1 MDASAVPMPTAHQPI
16 YEALYQ
22 ELAATFP
29 ETRLIRDPLR
39 KLAYGTDASFYRLIP
54 QLVVIVEDE
63 AEVGR
68 LLAACRKH
76 GTPVTFRAAGTSLSG
91 QAVTDSVL
99 AMLGDGWGG
108 IDIAA
113 DAATIRLQPGVL
125 GSEANRHL
133 ARFGRKIG
141 PDPASINAC
150 KIGGIAANNA
160 SGMCC
165 GTAQN
170 SYNTVAGMRVMLADG
185 GVLDTGMRRAGRP
198 SPARMATLLEQLRG
212 LGERTR
218 ADAELAARIR
228 RKYAIKNTTGY
239 SLNALVDFSDPFDI
253 LEHLMIGSEGH
264 ARLHLR
270 DHLSHGPGVRR

>member
-1 MDASAVPMPTAHQPI
+1 MDASAVPTSAAHLPK
-16 YEALYQ
+16 YEELYR
-22 ELAATFP
+22 ELVATIP
-29 ETRLIRDPLR
+29 AERLIRDPLR
-39 KLAYGTDASFYRLIP
+39 KLAYGTDASFYRLVP
-54 QLVVIVEDE
+54 QLVVIVESE
-63 AEVGR
+63 AEVAR
-68 LLAACRKH
+68 LLAACRRY

-99 AMLGDGWGG
+99 AMLGEGWGG

-113 DAATIRLQPGVL
+113 DAATVRLQPGVL

-170 SYNTVAGMRVMLADG
+170 SYNTLAGMRVMLADG
-185 GVLDTGMRRAGRP
+185 GVLRLLRDEDAPLGDEQAASGANWTQLVGPPDRRSCLDGGPAPPSSITPRRASVAVVVAVGMWATRERRP
-198 SPARMATLLEQLRG
+198 SAASCPQRCRRARR
-212 LGERTR
+212 
-218 ADAELAARIR
+218 
-228 RKYAIKNTTGY
+228 
-239 SLNALVDFSDPFDI
+239 
-253 LEHLMIGSEGH
+253 
-264 ARLHLR
+264 
-270 DHLSHGPGVRR
+270 